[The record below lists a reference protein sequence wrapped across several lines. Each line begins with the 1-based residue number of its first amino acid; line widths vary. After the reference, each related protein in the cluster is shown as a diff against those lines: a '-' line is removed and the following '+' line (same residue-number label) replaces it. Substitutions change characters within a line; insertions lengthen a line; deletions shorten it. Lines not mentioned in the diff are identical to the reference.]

1 MINSIF
7 LIFKSLI
14 FWINLILSVLL
25 FGQIAFLLGIIY
37 YSICLYI
44 SKSWCRY
51 NLFILKKVCSLNYE
65 MNGPDINKHSIVISK
80 HQSAWETIFLAAF
93 IKRPIFILKRE
104 LLMIPLFGWC
114 LYLLKNISINRS
126 DGVSSLKKIMKA
138 CEEHINNDRTLI
150 IFPEGTRVAYGENVE
165 IKKGVLRILDALKLP
180 SILLNHNAGKFWS
193 KDSFL
198 IKPGTIMIKTLSL
211 QYSNDQ
217 SISKDKIQQHFL

>member
-1 MINSIF
+1 
-7 LIFKSLI
+7 
-14 FWINLILSVLL
+14 
-25 FGQIAFLLGIIY
+25 
-37 YSICLYI
+37 
-44 SKSWCRY
+44 
-51 NLFILKKVCSLNYE
+51 
-65 MNGPDINKHSIVISK
+65 
-80 HQSAWETIFLAAF
+80 
-93 IKRPIFILKRE
+93 
-104 LLMIPLFGWC
+104 MIPLFGWC

-193 KDSFL
+193 KDSFS

-211 QYSNDQ
+211 QYNNDQ

>member
-1 MINSIF
+1 MINNIF

-25 FGQIAFLLGIIY
+25 FGPIAFLFGIISY
-37 YSICLYI
+37 PICLYI
-44 SKSWCRY
+44 SKLWCRY
-51 NLFILKKVCSLNYE
+51 NLFILKNICSLSYE
-65 MNGPDINKHSIVISK
+65 INGPDINSHSIVISR
-80 HQSAWETIFLAAF
+80 HQSAWETIFFAAY

-138 CEEHINNDRTLI
+138 CDEHIDNDRTLI
-150 IFPEGTRVAYGENVE
+150 IFPEGTRVNYGKNIE
-165 IKKGVLRILDALKLP
+165 IKKGVLKILDALKLP
-180 SILLNHNAGKFWS
+180 SIIINHNAGKFWS

-198 IKPGTIMIKTLSL
+198 IKPGTVVIETISL
-211 QYSNDQ
+211 PYNADQ
-217 SISKDKIQQHFL
+217 LISKNKIQEHFS